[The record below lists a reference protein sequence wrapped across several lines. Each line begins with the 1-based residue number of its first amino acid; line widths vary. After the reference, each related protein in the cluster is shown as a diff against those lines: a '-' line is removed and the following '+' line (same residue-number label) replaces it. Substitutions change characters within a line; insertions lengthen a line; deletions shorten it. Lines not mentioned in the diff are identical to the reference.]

1 MTLSRQDVE
10 RIAQLAALHV
20 DEGQLPQ
27 LADQIARIID
37 YVSQLEAVDVGLD
50 AATWLAKS
58 APQPLRPDQVRP
70 PDLVRDLT
78 SFAPAFRE
86 DLFVVPRLSA
96 MEDV

>member
-20 DEGQLPQ
+20 DEAQLPQ
-27 LADQIARIID
+27 LADQIAHIIE
-37 YVSQLEAVDVGLD
+37 YVSQLDAVDTGSQ

-58 APQPLRPDQVRP
+58 PPQPLRADEVAPA
-70 PDLVRDLT
+70 DLRRDLK
-78 SFAPAFRE
+78 SFAPALRE

-96 MEDV
+96 MEDE